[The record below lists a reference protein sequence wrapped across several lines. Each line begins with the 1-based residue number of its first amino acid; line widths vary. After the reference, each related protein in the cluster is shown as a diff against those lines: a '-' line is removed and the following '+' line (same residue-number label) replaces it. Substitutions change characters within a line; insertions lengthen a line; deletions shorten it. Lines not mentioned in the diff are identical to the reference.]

1 MVRLNG
7 MQLNGQVMRA
17 AALGALLVAGLS
29 GCASIKDHRGY
40 IVDAALLD
48 SVAPG
53 VDNQASVERTL
64 GRPTFISQFGHK
76 DWYYLSSNT
85 RQAAF
90 ARPRTNEQ
98 LLIKVTFDDKGN
110 VTAIKRTG
118 METVVQLSP
127 DGKATP
133 TLGRDRSF
141 LEDLFGNIG
150 TVGAAGMGN
159 GQGGGGPNGS

>member
-1 MVRLNG
+1 
-7 MQLNGQVMRA
+7 MRVTVKITRGVA
-17 AALGALLVAGLS
+17 IGAMLVAGLS

-40 IVDAALLD
+40 LVDAALLD

-64 GRPTFISQFGHK
+64 GRPTFVSQFGAK
-76 DWYYLSSNT
+76 DWYYVSTNT

-90 ARPRTNEQ
+90 TRPRAKDQ
-98 LLIKVTFDDKGN
+98 LLIKVSFDDKGN
-110 VTAIKRTG
+110 VTAVQRSG
-118 METVVQLSP
+118 MEKVVNLNP
-127 DGKATP
+127 DGDKTP

-159 GQGGGGPNGS
+159 QGAGGPNGS